1 MSDPTLQERLRAK
14 GESYPSEQY
23 AGFDTPAR
31 FIPDPDAMEAA
42 DRIDELEASNA
53 ALREALE
60 GLFYIEWTKRQIRDH
75 SRQRDAAR
83 ATLAEGEKP

>member
-1 MSDPTLQERLRAK
+1 MSEPTIKDLTDLARRWAWLQGQGDIA
-14 GESYPSEQY
+14 
-23 AGFDTPAR
+23 AGINRT
-31 FIPDPDAMEAA
+31 A